1 MLTEQKLK
9 SFKDFVQDS
18 SRDEIIWMSGFLAGL
33 SEKNTITTQP
43 PVQTENVAS
52 TEKLVI
58 SVLYGTETGNSKKI
72 ASKLASVLKSK
83 QHKVT
88 LKALD
93 QYNVANLQKE
103 SNLYIVMSTH
113 GDGEPPAA
121 AKKFYDHVL
130 SKPHDFKNLKYAVLA
145 LGDSSYPLFCKAGED
160 IDTKLHQDG
169 ATRILPL
176 EKSDLDFYPVSEA
189 WINNVIS
196 NLPTTANLQAPKPEQ
211 KQASKNSKQFYKG
224 IVRTHIN
231 LNDKGS
237 SKETWHIEIGTEEAI
252 YYLPGD
258 SLGIIPTNT
267 YEDVVEIISL
277 LSADRNQ
284 KVTYKNETFT
294 LFDLF
299 KSKLNILYLP
309 LRIVEKYGKLIQSEL
324 PAVRLDL
331 KNILALYPLTSDVAL
346 EDFIAILE
354 PITPRLYS
362 ISSSPYAHGNYEIHI
377 TVGRN
382 KFQVNDKTKYGFCS
396 SHFAGLNNGD
406 EVSFYINSNDNFRLP
421 QQDKDV
427 IMIGPGTGIAPFR
440 SFLYHR
446 DDEGAPGRNWL
457 FFGDQHFASDFLY
470 QSELLSLFDTGLLT
484 RINTAFSRDQK
495 EKIYVQ
501 HRMQQ
506 QAKELFKWIEGG
518 AHIYVCGCKST
529 MAKDVE
535 QTLIDIISQEANI
548 DIENATYYLN
558 KLEDENRYS
567 KDVY

>member
-1 MLTEQKLK
+1 MLTEQKLR
-9 SFKDFVQDS
+9 SLKDIIQES

-33 SEKNTITTQP
+33 SDKNTIGAP
-43 PVQTENVAS
+43 PVEAQAAAA

-72 ASKLASVLKSK
+72 ASKLASVLKNK

-93 QYNVANLQKE
+93 QYTVANLQKE
-103 SNLYIVMSTH
+103 SILYVVMSTH

-121 AKKFYDHVL
+121 AKKFYDFLH
-130 SKPHDFKNLKYAVLA
+130 SKQHDLTNLKYAVLA

-160 IDTKLHQDG
+160 VDAKLKQYG
-169 ATRILPL
+169 AAQILPL

-189 WINNVIS
+189 WINNIVN
-196 NLPTTANLQAPKPEQ
+196 NLPTSANALLGKPQ
-211 KQASKNSKQFYKG
+211 TKQASKNSKHFYKG
-224 IVRTHIN
+224 EVRKHVN

-237 SKETWHIEIGTEEAI
+237 AKETWHIEISTDEAI

-258 SLGIIPTNT
+258 ALGIVPPNT
-267 YEDVVEIISL
+267 DEDVHEIIKL
-277 LSADRNQ
+277 LSADKNHSINYRNE
-284 KVTYKNETFT
+284 VFS

-299 KSKLNILYLP
+299 RFKLNILHLP
-309 LRIVEKYGKLIQSEL
+309 LRIVEKYAKLIQSEL
-324 PAVRLDL
+324 PSVRLDL
-331 KNILALYPLTSDVAL
+331 KNILSLYPLTKDVAL

-362 ISSSPYAHGNYEIHI
+362 ISSSPYAHGNNEIHI

-382 KFQVNDKTKYGFCS
+382 KFWVNDKTKYGFCS
-396 SHFAGLNNGD
+396 SHFAGLNEGE
-406 EVSFYINSNDNFRLP
+406 EVTFYINSNDNFRLP

-440 SFLYHR
+440 SYLFHR

-484 RINTAFSRDQK
+484 KINTAFSRDQK
-495 EKIYVQ
+495 EKLYVQ
-501 HRMQQ
+501 HRMLQQ
-506 QAKELFKWIEGG
+506 SKELFTWIEGG
-518 AHIYVCGCKST
+518 AHLYICGCKNT

-535 QTLIDIISQEANI
+535 ETLVNIISKEAGI
-548 DIENATYYLN
+548 DKAEAEDYLN
-558 KLEDENRYS
+558 KLEEEGRFA

>member
-1 MLTEQKLK
+1 MLTEQKLQ
-9 SFKDFVQDS
+9 SFKDIIHES
-18 SRDEIIWMSGFLAGL
+18 SRDEIIWMSGYLAGL
-33 SEKNTITTQP
+33 SEKNTIAAP
-43 PVQTENVAS
+43 PVQTENNVPI
-52 TEKLVI
+52 EKLVV

-72 ASKLASVLKSK
+72 ASKLASVLKGK

-93 QYNVANLQKE
+93 QYNADNLKKE
-103 SNLYIVMSTH
+103 SLVFIVISTH
-113 GDGEPPAA
+113 GDGEAPAA
-121 AKKFYDHVL
+121 AKKFYDYLH
-130 SKPHDFKNLKYAVLA
+130 SKQHDFSNLKYAVLA
-145 LGDSSYPLFCKAGED
+145 LGDTSYPLFCKAGED
-160 IDTKLHQDG
+160 VDAKLQQYG
-169 ATRILPL
+169 AAQILPL
-176 EKSDLDFYPVSEA
+176 EKSDLDFYSVSEA
-189 WINNVIS
+189 WISNVVN
-196 NLPTTANLQAPKPEQ
+196 NLPTAANALLPKPQQ
-211 KQASKNSKQFYKG
+211 KHAAKNGKRFYKG
-224 IVRTHIN
+224 VVKTHIN

-237 SKETWHIEIGTEEAI
+237 SKETWHVEIGTDEAI

-258 SLGIIPTNT
+258 SLGIVPPNAD
-267 YEDVVEIISL
+267 EDVNEIIRL
-277 LSADRNQ
+277 LSADKNQ
-284 KVTYKNETFT
+284 RVTYRNEEFR

-299 KSKLNILYLP
+299 KHKLNILYLP
-309 LRIVEKYGKLIQSEL
+309 LRIVEKYAKLIQSEL

-331 KNILALYPLTSDVAL
+331 KNILALYPFNKDVSL

-382 KFQVNDKTKYGFCS
+382 KFSVNDKIKYGFCS

-406 EVSFYINSNDNFRLP
+406 KINFYINSNDNFRLP

-440 SFLYHR
+440 SFIFHR

-457 FFGDQHFASDFLY
+457 FFGDQHFATDFLY
-470 QSELLSLFDTGLLT
+470 QSELLSFFDTGLLT
-484 RINTAFSRDQK
+484 KINTAFSRDQK
-495 EKIYVQ
+495 EKLYVQ

-506 QAKELFKWIEGG
+506 QSKELFSWIENG
-518 AHIYVCGCKST
+518 AHVYVCGCKNT

-535 QTLIDIISQEANI
+535 ATLIDIISKEGKLDEKEAE
-548 DIENATYYLN
+548 DYLS
-558 KLEDENRYS
+558 KLEEEGRYA

>member
-1 MLTEQKLK
+1 MLTEQKLR
-9 SFKDFVQDS
+9 SFKDFLQDS

-33 SEKNTITTQP
+33 SDKTTIGAP
-43 PVQTENVAS
+43 PVQTENAAS

-72 ASKLASVLKSK
+72 ATKLASVLKSK

-103 SNLYIVMSTH
+103 STLYIIMSTH

-121 AKKFYDHVL
+121 AKKFYDFVH
-130 SKPHDFKNLKYAVLA
+130 SKQHDLKGLKYAVLA

-160 IDTKLHQDG
+160 IDVKLQRDG
-169 ATRILPL
+169 ATQLLPL

-189 WINNVIS
+189 WINNVIN
-196 NLPTTANLQAPKPEQ
+196 NLPTTANLLGPKPEQ
-211 KQASKNSKQFYKG
+211 KHGKSGKHFYQG
-224 IVRTHIN
+224 VVRTHIN
-231 LNDKGS
+231 LNDRNS
-237 SKETWHIEIGTEEAI
+237 SKETWHIEIATDEAI

-258 SLGIIPTNT
+258 SLGIVPPNT
-267 YEDVVEIISL
+267 DEDVNEIIGL
-277 LSADRNQ
+277 LSADKNR
-284 KVTYKNETFT
+284 KITYKNETFT
-294 LFDLF
+294 LYDLF

-324 PAVRLDL
+324 PSVRLDL
-331 KNILALYPLTSDVAL
+331 KNILALYPLTGDVAL

-362 ISSSPYAHGNYEIHI
+362 ISSSPYAHGNNEIHI

-396 SHFAGLNNGD
+396 SHFAGLNDGD
-406 EVSFYINSNDNFRLP
+406 EVTFYINSNDNFRLP
-421 QQDKDV
+421 KQDTDV
-427 IMIGPGTGIAPFR
+427 IMVGPGTGIAPFR
-440 SFLYHR
+440 SFLFHR

-495 EKIYVQ
+495 EKLYVQ

-518 AHIYVCGCKST
+518 AYIYICGCKNT

-548 DIENATYYLN
+548 DLESAAQYLN
-558 KLEDENRYS
+558 RLEEENRYA